1 MIEPNTLIN
10 LTFLFAL
17 GLLISSALI
26 VSIVAGLYLLAIW
39 LRAKDRHQKSLDS
52 VLLEVSLPRDNEIKI
67 DAAEQLFA
75 SFASLKGPSG
85 ILGSTKVGDSLTF
98 EIVAKPQDIRFYVG
112 VPRKLQDMVEKQ
124 INGSYPD
131 ANVAEIEDY
140 NIFET
145 EGKVAFAG
153 LTLKNDTFKPIKVYK
168 DFAIDPLSSLTSTLG
183 KMQTG
188 EAAAIQFLIT
198 AGGDSWKKSGKDF
211 ISAQKKQESN
221 PETAKYSTDPR
232 ELEAIDQ
239 KISKPGF
246 KTFIRVVVTSTSKEA
261 AEAHLSN
268 IESAFTQYS
277 SPYNAFTT
285 DKPRFFKSLLM
296 VDFIYR
302 YIPLLTKG
310 IVLTT
315 DEIATLFHFP
325 NKSVES
331 PYIHWLASRTAPAP
345 ANIPDT
351 GLYIGKSFFRGQK
364 KPVHIG
370 LDDRRRHM
378 YIIGKTGV
386 GKSEFLKD
394 MIMQDIRNG
403 EGVAVI
409 DPHGDLID
417 DVLKLIPPNRAE
429 DVILF
434 DPSDTERPMGLNMLE
449 ADTEDQK
456 HFVTSSIINLMYKL
470 YDPQKTGIIGP
481 RFEHSVRNAMLTVM
495 VEKGNTFVEVV
506 RALTDMS
513 YVQELLPKL
522 DDPMVRRYWTD
533 QIAQTS
539 DFHKSEVLD
548 YIVSKFGRF
557 VTNKMMRNIIGQSE
571 SSFNFREV
579 MDKQKILLISLNKG
593 RIGEENSSFL
603 GLILVP
609 KLLVAAMSR
618 QDMPQ
623 EERKD
628 FFLYVDEFQNFA
640 TPDFAQILSEARK
653 YRLNLTV
660 ANQFIGQIDED
671 VKNAIFGNVGT
682 IASFRVG
689 VTDANYLQH
698 EFQPKFNEGDLINI
712 ERYHAYV
719 KTLIGG
725 EPTTP
730 FSLDLTRDI
739 EAERKLENPRVA
751 ELIKELSRLKYGK
764 PRNLIEQEIAKR
776 SKMFEVLDNLEA
788 IPDKPPGKE
797 GGFGGNI

>member
-1 MIEPNTLIN
+1 MLDPQNIVNIMFVFL
-10 LTFLFAL
+10 LTFVA
-17 GLLISSALI
+17 ISAL
-26 VSIVAGLYLLAIW
+26 VALTAAGIYVLGIW
-39 LRAKDRHQKSLDS
+39 MRAKERHQKSLDS
-52 VLLEVSLPRDNEIKI
+52 TLLEISLPRDNEIKI
-67 DAAEQLFA
+67 DAAEQLFS
-75 SFASLKGPSG
+75 SFASLKAPKGMFAF
-85 ILGSTKVGDSLTF
+85 TKVGDSITF

-124 INGSYPD
+124 INGAYPD
-131 ANVAEIEDY
+131 AQIKEVDDY
-140 NIFET
+140 NIFEN

-153 LTLKNDTFKPIKVYK
+153 FTLKKESFKPIKTYK
-168 DFAIDPLSSLTSTLG
+168 DFALDPLSTFTSTLG
-183 KMQTG
+183 KMQEG
-188 EAAAIQFLIT
+188 ESAAIQFVIAN
-198 AGGDSWKKSGKDF
+198 AGDEWKKSGRTHIGD
-211 ISAQKKQESN
+211 SKKQESN

-232 ELEAIDQ
+232 ELEAIEQ
-239 KISKPGF
+239 KITKPGF
-246 KTFIRVVVTSTSKEA
+246 TTFIRVVVSSSSKEA

-268 IESAFTQYS
+268 IEGSFTQFT
-277 SPYNAFTT
+277 SPYNSFT
-285 DKPRFFKSLLM
+285 KEEPRFFKSMLM

-302 YIPLLTKG
+302 HLPLFIKG
-310 IVLTT
+310 TVLTT
-315 DEIATLFHFP
+315 EELATVFHFP

-331 PYIHWLASRTAPAP
+331 PYINWLAARTAPAP
-345 ANIPDT
+345 ANIPT
-351 GLYIGKSFFRGQK
+351 EGLYIGKSLFRGQE
-364 KPVHIG
+364 KPVYIG
-370 LDDRRRHM
+370 RDDRRRHM

-403 EGVAVI
+403 EGVAVV

-417 DVLKLIPPNRAE
+417 DILTLIPPQRAE

-434 DPSDTERPMGLNMLE
+434 DPSDTDRPMGLNMLE

-495 VEKGNTFVEVV
+495 SEKGNTFVEVV

-513 YVQELLPKL
+513 FVQELLPKV

-539 DFHKSEVLD
+539 DFHKSETLD

-571 SSFNFREV
+571 SAFNFRKV
-579 MDKQKILLISLNKG
+579 MDEQKILLISLNKG

-618 QDMPQ
+618 QDVPQ
-623 EERKD
+623 EQRKD

-660 ANQFIGQIDED
+660 ANQFIGQIEED

-682 IASFRVG
+682 ICSFRVG
-689 VTDANYLQH
+689 VTDAGYLQH
-698 EFQPKFNEGDLINI
+698 EFQPTFNEGDLINV

-719 KTLIGG
+719 KTLVGG
-725 EPTTP
+725 DPTVP
-730 FSLDLTRDI
+730 FSLDLTRDV
-739 EAERKLENPRVA
+739 EEDKKKANPRVA
-751 ELIKELSRLKYGK
+751 ELIRELSRLKYGRA
-764 PRNLIEQEIAKR
+764 RNLVDQEIAKR
-776 SKMFEVLDNLEA
+776 SRLFEVLGDA
-788 IPDKPPGKE
+788 TPQDKLPGKD
-797 GGFGGNI
+797 GGVGGNL